1 MRDDQRNYVVVG
13 VFVIA
18 MVVGLVVWIAMIT
31 GRTGATDAY
40 YIRYDAVP
48 GLAKGAQIFFDGY
61 PVGRIESI
69 KPQDNRDER
78 RFRLDVSVEQGW
90 KIPDDSE
97 AKIVAGFLAAVF
109 INIEGGDSKTYLEP
123 GDQIPSVE
131 ATDLIAEMTETV
143 ASLRVTLADLKP
155 QVEGIVDDLSLTMD
169 QVNSLLSPQNTG
181 RVATILENLE
191 AVSEEIKGMTEGLTD
206 TRRRLDRVLIQV
218 DGLIAENKDE
228 ISRAVADFRESVEAL
243 ARHAEAIAYNLE
255 VTTRNMNEFSQQ
267 IRENPGVLLR
277 GRNAADEP
285 AGSNR

>member
-18 MVVGLVVWIAMIT
+18 MVVGLVLWIAMIS

-69 KPQDNRDER
+69 RPMDDGDEQ
-78 RFRLDVSVEQGW
+78 RFRLDVSVERGW
-90 KIPDDSE
+90 KIPDDSQ

-109 INIEGGDSKTYLEP
+109 INIEGGDSETFLEP

-131 ATDLIAEMTETV
+131 ATDLIAEVTETV
-143 ASLRVTLADLKP
+143 ASLRGTLADLKP
-155 QVEGIVDDLSLTMD
+155 QIEGIVDDLSLTMD
-169 QVNSLLSPQNTG
+169 QINSLLSPDNTG

-191 AVSEEIKGMTEGLTD
+191 AVSEEIKGMTDGLGN
-206 TRRRLDRVLIQV
+206 TRRQLDRVLAQV
-218 DGLIAENKDE
+218 NNLIDENKDE
-228 ISRAVADFRESVEAL
+228 VSRSIANLHESVEAL

-255 VTTRNMNEFSQQ
+255 ATTRNMNEFSQQ
-267 IRENPGVLLR
+267 IRENPGVILR
-277 GRNAADEP
+277 GRNAAEEP
-285 AGSNR
+285 TGSNR